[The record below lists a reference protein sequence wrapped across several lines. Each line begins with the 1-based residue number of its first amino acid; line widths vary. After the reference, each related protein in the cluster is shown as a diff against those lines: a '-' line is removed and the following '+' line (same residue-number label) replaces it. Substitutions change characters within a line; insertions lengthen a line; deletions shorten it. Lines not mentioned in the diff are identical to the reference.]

1 MRIHSVAAL
10 LIAVSSLLA
19 NAHAA
24 ESAMAIQDPYVR
36 LVPPGIKATGG
47 FMLLRNTGATDRQL
61 IKAASPIAGVV
72 ELHTHLNENGVMKMR
87 EVASIE
93 VKAHG
98 QTELKPGSYHVMLIE
113 LKESLKEGDTVPI
126 TLRFD
131 DGSSRTVLAPVRKP
145 HVGMPEKKAPHSGM
159 PGH

>member
-19 NAHAA
+19 NAYAA
-24 ESAMAIQDPYVR
+24 ESAIAIQDPYVR

-47 FMLLRNTGATDRQL
+47 FMLLRNSGATDRQL

-87 EVASIE
+87 EVPRIE
-93 VKAHG
+93 IKAHG
-98 QTELKPGSYHVMLIE
+98 QTELKPGSFHVMLID
-113 LKESLKEGDTVPI
+113 LKEPLRESGTVPI
-126 TLRFD
+126 TLEFD
-131 DGSSRTVLAPVRKP
+131 DGSTYRVLAPIRKP
-145 HVGMPEKKAPHSGM
+145 HVGMPEHKAPHSGM

>member
-61 IKAASPIAGVV
+61 IKAASPIASVV

-87 EVASIE
+87 EVPRIE
-93 VKAHG
+93 IKAHG
-98 QTELKPGSYHVMLIE
+98 QTELKPGSFHVMLID
-113 LKESLKEGDTVPI
+113 LTAPLNEGDKVPI
-126 TLRFD
+126 TLEFD
-131 DGSSRTVLAPVRKP
+131 DGSTLAIEAPVKKP
-145 HVGMPEKKAPHSGM
+145 HTAMPMPHR
-159 PGH
+159 

>member
-1 MRIHSVAAL
+1 MKFAKPLIITLFLAAIAGPTLADSALSV
-10 LIAVSSLLA
+10 
-19 NAHAA
+19 HA
-24 ESAMAIQDPYVR
+24 PYVR
-36 LVPPGIKATGG
+36 LMPPGIKTTGS
-47 FMLLRNTGATDRQL
+47 FMLIRNDGNDDRRL
-61 IKAASPIAGVV
+61 VRADSPAARIV

-87 EVASIE
+87 AVPHIE

-145 HVGMPEKKAPHSGM
+145 HVGMPEKKAPHPGM

>member
-24 ESAMAIQDPYVR
+24 ESTIAIQDPYVR

-61 IKAASPIAGVV
+61 IKAASPIAGVA

-87 EVASIE
+87 EIPEIEACYSIAGEANYLLKVRVSTPGDLEDLLSRIRTGASVSTHTTI
-93 VKAHG
+93 
-98 QTELKPGSYHVMLIE
+98 
-113 LKESLKEGDTVPI
+113 
-126 TLRFD
+126 
-131 DGSSRTVLAPVRKP
+131 VLSTPW
-145 HVGMPEKKAPHSGM
+145 E
-159 PGH
+159 

>member
-61 IKAASPIAGVV
+61 IKAASPIASVV

-87 EVASIE
+87 EVPRIE
-93 VKAHG
+93 IKAHG
-98 QTELKPGSYHVMLIE
+98 QTELKPGSFHVMLID
-113 LKESLKEGDTVPI
+113 LTAPLNEGDKVPI
-126 TLRFD
+126 TLEFD
-131 DGSSRTVLAPVRKP
+131 DGSTIELAAPVKKP
-145 HVGMPEKKAPHSGM
+145 HAAMPMPHR
-159 PGH
+159 